1 VRLRSFRSLGVE
13 APGIEFP
20 VFGLSLGRPRGH
32 FGKSRPQPLNASLNI
47 FMEASQDFL
56 SASAS

>member
-1 VRLRSFRSLGVE
+1 MGGKKPARVE
-13 APGIEFP
+13 PASSVEHGGPSGFAER
-20 VFGLSLGRPRGH
+20 RPH
-32 FGKSRPQPLNASLNI
+32 PWNASLNI